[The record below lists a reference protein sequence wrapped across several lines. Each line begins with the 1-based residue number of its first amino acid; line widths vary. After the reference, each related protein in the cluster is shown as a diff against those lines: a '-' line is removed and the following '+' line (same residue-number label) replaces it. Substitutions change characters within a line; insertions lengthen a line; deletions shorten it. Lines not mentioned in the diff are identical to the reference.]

1 MKLSVGSPV
10 NLSNAVD
17 GNHIERTRTIWQPR
31 VGGDLTDEDARQIAA
46 NVTGFFTLLAQW
58 SQAEMHSSASDV
70 ESTS

>member
-17 GNHIERTRTIWQPR
+17 GNRIVRTRTIWQPR
-31 VGGDLTDEDARQIAA
+31 VGCDLTDEDARQIAA
-46 NVTGFFTLLAQW
+46 NVTGFFTLLAEW
-58 SQAEMHSSASDV
+58 SQVEMHSSATDV